1 MQLLNNVTTITS
13 PIQESTQLRQS
24 ERVRGALD
32 ELNAESTAQ
41 IRRFNAIQLSIY
53 TKQFI

>member
-41 IRRFNAIQLSIY
+41 IRRFNPIKLSVY